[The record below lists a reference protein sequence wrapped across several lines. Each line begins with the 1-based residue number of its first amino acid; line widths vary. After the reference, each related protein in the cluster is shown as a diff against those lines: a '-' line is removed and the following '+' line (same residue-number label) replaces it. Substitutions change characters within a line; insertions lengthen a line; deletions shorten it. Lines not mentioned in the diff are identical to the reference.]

1 MARLKLEDVEFL
13 REKEKNSED
22 TVLTRKEISRE
33 RKRKLKK
40 SEKRKL
46 QD

>member
-1 MARLKLEDVEFL
+1 MARLKLQDVEFL
-13 REKEKNSED
+13 REKEQNNED
-22 TVLTRKEISRE
+22 TFFTRKELSRE